1 MSLKSFFYDRLL
13 LIGILV
19 TAALILWWLTDDIIV
34 ALVCLFS
41 LIIISFIARLYQP
54 WNEEKV
60 IEELNIQN
68 QKKNQKNLFHRTDD
82 ASFSAYHKIFF
93 VNYGFFFPS
102 HKIPRSRD

>member
-1 MSLKSFFYDRLL
+1 MSVKSFFYDRLL

-68 QKKNQKNLFHRTDD
+68 QKKPKKP
-82 ASFSAYHKIFF
+82 FSQD
-93 VNYGFFFPS
+93 
-102 HKIPRSRD
+102 R

>member
-60 IEELNIQN
+60 IEELKLKSNDVLQ
-68 QKKNQKNLFHRTDD
+68 Q
-82 ASFSAYHKIFF
+82 IF
-93 VNYGFFFPS
+93 
-102 HKIPRSRD
+102 K

>member
-1 MSLKSFFYDRLL
+1 MSLISFFYDRLL

-60 IEELNIQN
+60 IEELNVQN
-68 QKKNQKNLFHRTDD
+68 QKKSKKP
-82 ASFSAYHKIFF
+82 FSQD
-93 VNYGFFFPS
+93 
-102 HKIPRSRD
+102 R

>member
-13 LIGILV
+13 LIGILI

-60 IEELNIQN
+60 IEELNVQN
-68 QKKNQKNLFHRTDD
+68 QKKSKKP
-82 ASFSAYHKIFF
+82 FSQD
-93 VNYGFFFPS
+93 
-102 HKIPRSRD
+102 R

>member
-41 LIIISFIARLYQP
+41 LIVISFIARLYQP

-68 QKKNQKNLFHRTDD
+68 QKNQKNLFRRTDD
-82 ASFSAYHKIFF
+82 ASFSAYDKIFF
-93 VNYGFFFPS
+93 VNNDIFFPS

>member
-41 LIIISFIARLYQP
+41 LTIISFIARLYQP

-68 QKKNQKNLFHRTDD
+68 QKKPKKP
-82 ASFSAYHKIFF
+82 FSQD
-93 VNYGFFFPS
+93 
-102 HKIPRSRD
+102 R

>member
-34 ALVCLFS
+34 ALICLFS

-68 QKKNQKNLFHRTDD
+68 QKKAKKP
-82 ASFSAYHKIFF
+82 FSQD
-93 VNYGFFFPS
+93 
-102 HKIPRSRD
+102 R

>member
-13 LIGILV
+13 LIGILA

-68 QKKNQKNLFHRTDD
+68 QKKPKKP
-82 ASFSAYHKIFF
+82 FSQD
-93 VNYGFFFPS
+93 
-102 HKIPRSRD
+102 R

>member
-60 IEELNIQN
+60 IKELNIRN
-68 QKKNQKNLFHRTDD
+68 QKKPKKP
-82 ASFSAYHKIFF
+82 FSQD
-93 VNYGFFFPS
+93 
-102 HKIPRSRD
+102 R

>member
-60 IEELNIQN
+60 IEELNVKN
-68 QKKNQKNLFHRTDD
+68 QKKSKKP
-82 ASFSAYHKIFF
+82 FSQD
-93 VNYGFFFPS
+93 
-102 HKIPRSRD
+102 R

>member
-41 LIIISFIARLYQP
+41 LVIISFIARLYQP

-68 QKKNQKNLFHRTDD
+68 QKKPKKP
-82 ASFSAYHKIFF
+82 FSQD
-93 VNYGFFFPS
+93 
-102 HKIPRSRD
+102 R

>member
-1 MSLKSFFYDRLL
+1 M
-13 LIGILV
+13 

-41 LIIISFIARLYQP
+41 LIMISFIARLYQP

-68 QKKNQKNLFHRTDD
+68 KKTKK
-82 ASFSAYHKIFF
+82 AFF
-93 VNYGFFFPS
+93 TGPMMHHFLLMTKFFW
-102 HKIPRSRD
+102 

>member
-13 LIGILV
+13 LIGILM

-41 LIIISFIARLYQP
+41 LIMISFIARLYQP

-60 IEELNIQN
+60 IEELNVKN
-68 QKKNQKNLFHRTDD
+68 QKKSKTP
-82 ASFSAYHKIFF
+82 FSQD
-93 VNYGFFFPS
+93 
-102 HKIPRSRD
+102 R

>member
-19 TAALILWWLTDDIIV
+19 TAALIIWWLTDDIIV

-68 QKKNQKNLFHRTDD
+68 QKKPKKP
-82 ASFSAYHKIFF
+82 FSQE
-93 VNYGFFFPS
+93 
-102 HKIPRSRD
+102 R

>member
-1 MSLKSFFYDRLL
+1 MSAGQFCLIENNMSLKSFFYDRLL

-68 QKKNQKNLFHRTDD
+68 QKKPKKP
-82 ASFSAYHKIFF
+82 FSQD
-93 VNYGFFFPS
+93 
-102 HKIPRSRD
+102 R

>member
-19 TAALILWWLTDDIIV
+19 TAALILWWLTNDIIV

-60 IEELNIQN
+60 IKELNIQN
-68 QKKNQKNLFHRTDD
+68 QKKPKKP
-82 ASFSAYHKIFF
+82 FSQD
-93 VNYGFFFPS
+93 
-102 HKIPRSRD
+102 R

>member
-60 IEELNIQN
+60 MEELKIQN
-68 QKKNQKNLFHRTDD
+68 QKKPKKP
-82 ASFSAYHKIFF
+82 FSQE
-93 VNYGFFFPS
+93 
-102 HKIPRSRD
+102 R

>member
-19 TAALILWWLTDDIIV
+19 TAALILWWLTDDIIA

-60 IEELNIQN
+60 IKELNIQN
-68 QKKNQKNLFHRTDD
+68 QKKPKKP
-82 ASFSAYHKIFF
+82 FSQ
-93 VNYGFFFPS
+93 
-102 HKIPRSRD
+102 DQ

>member
-13 LIGILV
+13 LVGILV

-34 ALVCLFS
+34 ALICLFS

-68 QKKNQKNLFHRTDD
+68 QKKPKKP
-82 ASFSAYHKIFF
+82 FSQD
-93 VNYGFFFPS
+93 
-102 HKIPRSRD
+102 R

>member
-13 LIGILV
+13 LISILV
-19 TAALILWWLTDDIIV
+19 TAALILRWLTDDIIV

-68 QKKNQKNLFHRTDD
+68 QKKPKKP
-82 ASFSAYHKIFF
+82 FSQD
-93 VNYGFFFPS
+93 
-102 HKIPRSRD
+102 R

>member
-13 LIGILV
+13 LISILV

-68 QKKNQKNLFHRTDD
+68 QKKPKKP
-82 ASFSAYHKIFF
+82 FSQD
-93 VNYGFFFPS
+93 
-102 HKIPRSRD
+102 R

>member
-60 IEELNIQN
+60 IEELDIQN
-68 QKKNQKNLFHRTDD
+68 QKKPKKP
-82 ASFSAYHKIFF
+82 FSQD
-93 VNYGFFFPS
+93 
-102 HKIPRSRD
+102 R

>member
-68 QKKNQKNLFHRTDD
+68 QKKPK
-82 ASFSAYHKIFF
+82 KP
-93 VNYGFFFPS
+93 FPQD
-102 HKIPRSRD
+102 R

>member
-60 IEELNIQN
+60 IEKLNIQN
-68 QKKNQKNLFHRTDD
+68 KNHYMWYWSFFILSNEVHRLLLF
-82 ASFSAYHKIFF
+82 
-93 VNYGFFFPS
+93 
-102 HKIPRSRD
+102 SRQNNSSVLLYWYSTQ

>member
-41 LIIISFIARLYQP
+41 LIVISFIARLYQP

-68 QKKNQKNLFHRTDD
+68 QKKPKKPF
-82 ASFSAYHKIFF
+82 
-93 VNYGFFFPS
+93 
-102 HKIPRSRD
+102 SRDR

>member
-41 LIIISFIARLYQP
+41 LIMISFIARLYQP

-68 QKKNQKNLFHRTDD
+68 KKK
-82 ASFSAYHKIFF
+82 SKKPFSQD
-93 VNYGFFFPS
+93 
-102 HKIPRSRD
+102 R

>member
-34 ALVCLFS
+34 ALICLFS

-60 IEELNIQN
+60 IEELNVQN
-68 QKKNQKNLFHRTDD
+68 QKKSKKP
-82 ASFSAYHKIFF
+82 FSQD
-93 VNYGFFFPS
+93 
-102 HKIPRSRD
+102 R

>member
-54 WNEEKV
+54 YNEEKV
-60 IEELNIQN
+60 IEELNIRN
-68 QKKNQKNLFHRTDD
+68 QKKPKKP
-82 ASFSAYHKIFF
+82 FSQD
-93 VNYGFFFPS
+93 
-102 HKIPRSRD
+102 R

>member
-60 IEELNIQN
+60 IEELNIQH
-68 QKKNQKNLFHRTDD
+68 QKKPK
-82 ASFSAYHKIFF
+82 K
-93 VNYGFFFPS
+93 P
-102 HKIPRSRD
+102 

>member
-13 LIGILV
+13 LIGVLV

-68 QKKNQKNLFHRTDD
+68 QKKQKKP
-82 ASFSAYHKIFF
+82 FSQD
-93 VNYGFFFPS
+93 
-102 HKIPRSRD
+102 R

>member
-19 TAALILWWLTDDIIV
+19 TAALILWWLTEDIIV

-68 QKKNQKNLFHRTDD
+68 QKKPKKP
-82 ASFSAYHKIFF
+82 FSQD
-93 VNYGFFFPS
+93 
-102 HKIPRSRD
+102 R

>member
-13 LIGILV
+13 LVGILV

-68 QKKNQKNLFHRTDD
+68 QKKPKKP
-82 ASFSAYHKIFF
+82 FSQE
-93 VNYGFFFPS
+93 
-102 HKIPRSRD
+102 R

>member
-13 LIGILV
+13 LIGVLV

-68 QKKNQKNLFHRTDD
+68 QKKSKKP
-82 ASFSAYHKIFF
+82 FSQD
-93 VNYGFFFPS
+93 
-102 HKIPRSRD
+102 R

>member
-13 LIGILV
+13 LVGILV

-68 QKKNQKNLFHRTDD
+68 QKKPKKP
-82 ASFSAYHKIFF
+82 FSQDRLCFIFCL
-93 VNYGFFFPS
+93 
-102 HKIPRSRD
+102 

>member
-13 LIGILV
+13 LIGVLV

-41 LIIISFIARLYQP
+41 LIVISFIARLYQP

-68 QKKNQKNLFHRTDD
+68 QKKPKKP
-82 ASFSAYHKIFF
+82 FSQD
-93 VNYGFFFPS
+93 
-102 HKIPRSRD
+102 R

>member
-19 TAALILWWLTDDIIV
+19 TAALILWWLTEDIIV

-41 LIIISFIARLYQP
+41 LIMISFIARLYQP

-60 IEELNIQN
+60 IKELNIQN
-68 QKKNQKNLFHRTDD
+68 QKKAKKP
-82 ASFSAYHKIFF
+82 FSQ
-93 VNYGFFFPS
+93 
-102 HKIPRSRD
+102 DQ

>member
-68 QKKNQKNLFHRTDD
+68 QKKPKKLFSQDR
-82 ASFSAYHKIFF
+82 
-93 VNYGFFFPS
+93 
-102 HKIPRSRD
+102 

>member
-13 LIGILV
+13 LVGILV

-60 IEELNIQN
+60 IEELNVQN
-68 QKKNQKNLFHRTDD
+68 QKKSKKP
-82 ASFSAYHKIFF
+82 FSQD
-93 VNYGFFFPS
+93 
-102 HKIPRSRD
+102 R

>member
-60 IEELNIQN
+60 IEELNTQN
-68 QKKNQKNLFHRTDD
+68 QKKPKKP
-82 ASFSAYHKIFF
+82 FSQD
-93 VNYGFFFPS
+93 
-102 HKIPRSRD
+102 R